1 MESGTTMTN
10 ILAIGAHPDDI
21 ELGCGGTLLQ
31 HVAAGDVVSML
42 VVTKGEV
49 GPGNTAVRVAE
60 QHRAARVLG
69 VNQLFWGSLPDCS
82 VSLHELELVHLIES
96 AIASTCAS
104 VIYTHSLQDSHQDH
118 RAVALAS
125 TGAARKVSTILTYDA
140 PSSLRFYPTVF
151 VDITT
156 VIDKKVDALL
166 CHASQ
171 VAASEM
177 VDAHRIRAQAISR
190 GHEARCEAA
199 EAFEPVRMLNAL

>member
-1 MESGTTMTN
+1 VKN
-10 ILAIGAHPDDI
+10 VLAIGAHPDDI
-21 ELGCGGTLLQ
+21 ELGCGGTILQ

-49 GPGNTAVRVAE
+49 GPGNTDVRIAE
-60 QHRAARVLG
+60 QNRACAVLG
-69 VNQLFWGSLPDCS
+69 VDNLIWGSLPDCS
-82 VSLHELELVHLIES
+82 VSLHELDLVHLIES
-96 AIASTCAS
+96 AISTTRAD
-104 VIYTHSLQDSHQDH
+104 VVYTHSIQDSHQDH

-125 TGAARKVSTILTYDA
+125 TGAARKVQSILTYHS

-151 VDITT
+151 VDVTAAM
-156 VIDKKVDALL
+156 DKKIDALL

-177 VDAHRIRAQAISR
+177 VDAHRTRAQATAR

-199 EAFEPVRMLNAL
+199 EAFEPVRMLRAL

>member
-1 MESGTTMTN
+1 MAN

-31 HVAAGDVVSML
+31 HVAAGDSVSML

-49 GPGNTAVRVAE
+49 GPGNTALRTAE
-60 QHRAARVLG
+60 QDNACRVLG
-69 VNQLFWGSLPDCS
+69 IDKLMWGSLPDCS
-82 VSLHELELVHLIES
+82 VSLHELELVHLIEA
-96 AIASTCAS
+96 AIAKTHAD
-104 VIYTHSLQDSHQDH
+104 VIYTHSIHDSHQDH
-118 RAVALAS
+118 RAVALAT
-125 TGAARKVSTILTYDA
+125 TGAARKVASILTYDA
-140 PSSLRFYPTVF
+140 PSSLRFQPTVF
-151 VDITT
+151 VDISS

-177 VDAHRIRAQAISR
+177 VNAHRTRAQAISR

-199 EAFEPVRMLNAL
+199 EAFEPIRMLSLRW